1 MKTEPASAREVTPRH
16 AAPAVPSPARAR
28 RYAPLLLL
36 PVVAVVGLVGSQ
48 PWTMT
53 LVFACIWAMYAVGY
67 DLFSG
72 YSGRV
77 NLGYAMFPGVAGY
90 VTALLS
96 TRLGFPTLLSVPC
109 GILAAVL
116 LALVVGTLTL
126 RIQGIYFS
134 LATAIVPLSFFQ
146 LTHVLGRALGGEEGI
161 WGVPPFFL
169 DPRLDLLVVVVLL
182 GACVAFA
189 LWFTSSKAGLVLRA
203 IKGSDLTSQAL
214 GIDRFRF
221 LLVGFLISA
230 AFGGLGGAYG
240 AHFQMFV
247 GPELLFII
255 TTLQVITFTIVGGP
269 ATIVGPMVGA
279 FALVILNESLRNWT
293 EVRLFAYFVVLV
305 LLLRFS
311 PDGLIVPAA
320 RALRGAIASRS
331 ARGPAEAGARS
342 ES

>member
-1 MKTEPASAREVTPRH
+1 MVS
-16 AAPAVPSPARAR
+16 
-28 RYAPLLLL
+28 
-36 PVVAVVGLVGSQ
+36 SQ

-53 LVFACIWAMYAVGY
+53 LVFACSWAMYAVGY

-77 NLGYAMFPGVAGY
+77 NLGYAMFPGTAGY
-90 VTALLS
+90 VTGILSAKLGLPALVSL
-96 TRLGFPTLLSVPC
+96 PC
-109 GILAAVL
+109 GVLAAVL
-116 LALVVGTLTL
+116 LALVVGALTL

-134 LATAIVPLSFFQ
+134 LATAIVPLSLYQ
-146 LTHVLGRALGGEEGI
+146 LTHVLGRFLGGEEGI
-161 WGVPPFFL
+161 SGVPPFFL
-169 DPRLDLLVVVVLL
+169 EPRFDLLVMLALL
-182 GACVAFA
+182 GACVGFA
-189 LWFTSSKAGLVLRA
+189 LWFTGSKAGLILRA

-230 AFGGLGGAYG
+230 AFGGLGGAYA

-269 ATIVGPMVGA
+269 ATIVGPMIGA
-279 FALVILNESLRNWT
+279 FALVVLNEYLRAWT
-293 EVRLFAYFVVLV
+293 DVRLFAYFVVLV

-320 RALRGAIASRS
+320 RALRRVIAGRS
-331 ARGPAEAGARS
+331 ARAPADAGARS
-342 ES
+342 ET

>member
-1 MKTEPASAREVTPRH
+1 MSARDLAQP
-16 AAPAVPSPARAR
+16 AGAPPARPSPRGRLA
-28 RYAPLLLL
+28 RYAPLLVL
-36 PVVAVVGLVGSQ
+36 PALAIVGTVSSQ

-77 NLGYAMFPGVAGY
+77 NLGYAMFPGTAGY
-90 VTALLS
+90 TTGILSAKLGLPALV
-96 TRLGFPTLLSVPC
+96 SVPC
-109 GILAAVL
+109 GVLAAVL
-116 LALVVGTLTL
+116 LALLVGALTL

-134 LATAIVPLSFFQ
+134 LATAIVPLSLYQ
-146 LTHVLGRALGGEEGI
+146 LTHVLGRFLGGEEGI
-161 WGVPPFFL
+161 SGVPPFFIE
-169 DPRLDLLVVVVLL
+169 PRYDLLVILTLL
-182 GACVAFA
+182 GICVGFA
-189 LWFTSSKAGLVLRA
+189 LWFASSKAGLVLRA

-230 AFGGLGGAYG
+230 AFGGLGGAYA

-279 FALVILNESLRNWT
+279 FALVVLNEYLRNWT
-293 EVRLFAYFVVLV
+293 DVRLFAYFVVLV

-320 RALRGAIASRS
+320 RALRRVI
-331 ARGPAEAGARS
+331 ARGSSRASTVPGEGSAS
-342 ES
+342 

>member
-1 MKTEPASAREVTPRH
+1 VSTDPASAREATPAH
-16 AAPAVPSPARAR
+16 TALAGAPPARARLR

-36 PVVAVVGLVGSQ
+36 PVVAAVGLLGSQ

-53 LVFACIWAMYAVGY
+53 LVFACLWAMYAVGY

-90 VTALLS
+90 VTAILS
-96 TRLGFPTLLSVPC
+96 TRLHFPALVSVAC

-116 LALVVGTLTL
+116 LALVVGALTL

-134 LATAIVPLSFFQ
+134 LATAIVPLALFQ

-169 DPRLDLLVVVVLL
+169 DPRLDLLVVLLLL
-182 GACVAFA
+182 GGCVAFA
-189 LWFTSSKAGLVLRA
+189 LWFANSKAGLVLRA

-221 LLVGFLISA
+221 LLVGFLVSA
-230 AFGGLGGAYG
+230 AFGGIGGAYS

-247 GPELLFII
+247 GPDLLFII

-279 FALVILNESLRNWT
+279 FALVIVNEYLRNWT

-311 PDGLIVPAA
+311 PDGIIVPAA
-320 RALRGAIASRS
+320 RALRNVIASRS
-331 ARGPAEAGARS
+331 ARGRTGARS

>member
-1 MKTEPASAREVTPRH
+1 
-16 AAPAVPSPARAR
+16 
-28 RYAPLLLL
+28 
-36 PVVAVVGLVGSQ
+36 
-48 PWTMT
+48 MT

-77 NLGYAMFPGVAGY
+77 NLGYAMFPGTAGY
-90 VTALLS
+90 TTGILSAKLGLPALV
-96 TRLGFPTLLSVPC
+96 SVPC
-109 GILAAVL
+109 GVLAAVL
-116 LALVVGTLTL
+116 LALLVGALTL

-134 LATAIVPLSFFQ
+134 LATAIVPLSLYQ
-146 LTHVLGRALGGEEGI
+146 LTHVLGRFLGGEEGI
-161 WGVPPFFL
+161 SGVPPFFIE
-169 DPRLDLLVVVVLL
+169 PRYDLLVILALL
-182 GACVAFA
+182 GICVGFA

-221 LLVGFLISA
+221 LLVGFLLSA
-230 AFGGLGGAYG
+230 AFGGLGGAYA

-279 FALVILNESLRNWT
+279 FALVILNEYLRNWT
-293 EVRLFAYFVVLV
+293 DVRLFAYFVVLV

-320 RALRGAIASRS
+320 RALRRVI
-331 ARGPAEAGARS
+331 ARGSSRASTVPGEGSAS
-342 ES
+342 

>member
-1 MKTEPASAREVTPRH
+1 MTIQPAAGPERH
-16 AAPAVPSPARAR
+16 SVAAPRREPSGARLR
-28 RYAPLLLL
+28 RYAPLLVL
-36 PVVAVVGLVGSQ
+36 PVLALAGTLGSQ

-77 NLGYAMFPGVAGY
+77 NLGYAMFPGTAGY
-90 VTALLS
+90 VTAILSAKFGLSPLL
-96 TRLGFPTLLSVPC
+96 TVPC
-109 GILAAVL
+109 GVLAAVL
-116 LALVVGTLTL
+116 LALVVGALTL

-146 LTHVLGRALGGEEGI
+146 LTHVLGRVLGGEEGI

-169 DPRLDLLVVVVLL
+169 DPRLDLLAVLVLL
-182 GACVAFA
+182 GGCVGFA
-189 LWFTSSKAGLVLRA
+189 LWFANSKAGLVLRA

-230 AFGGLGGAYG
+230 AFGGLGGAYA

-279 FALVILNESLRNWT
+279 FVLVILNEYLRNWT

-311 PDGLIVPAA
+311 PDGLIVPAV
-320 RALRGAIASRS
+320 RALRRVIARRSRGA
-331 ARGPAEAGARS
+331 PAEAS
-342 ES
+342 EP